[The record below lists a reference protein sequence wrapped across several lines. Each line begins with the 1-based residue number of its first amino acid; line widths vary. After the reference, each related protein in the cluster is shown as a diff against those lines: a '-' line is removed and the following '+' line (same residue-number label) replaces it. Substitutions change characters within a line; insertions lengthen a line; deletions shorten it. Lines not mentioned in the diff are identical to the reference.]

1 VLYDVSTGH
10 DLPRIRSA
18 GIGVSLQRLLVVED
32 DSAVRNNIVT
42 CLELE
47 GFDVD
52 AVGSS
57 REAIAKLLDG
67 NYPIV
72 LSDIYLDERTG
83 LDVLNAARSSN
94 PDCAVILMSGRG
106 SMETV
111 MAATR
116 GGAFD
121 YLAKPFD
128 LDDMVDKIRRAEAS
142 LLEPEEKE
150 ARIDDIPDTEMI
162 GSSPYMV
169 EIFKILAKV
178 APTDATLLVE
188 GETGTG
194 KELIARMIHRYSRR
208 SEKPFVPVDC
218 GSIPP
223 SLLESEL
230 FGAMKGSFTGAD
242 RDRVG
247 VFESANHGTIFLDE
261 IGDID
266 LNFQAKLLRVFQE
279 REIRP
284 LGSPRGKPIDVRIV
298 AATNKNVRQ
307 LVEQGKF
314 REDLW
319 FRLDVV
325 RIEIPALRERRGDVP
340 LLAQTF
346 LDRYT
351 ERYQS
356 RAILTGS
363 GVKALDSYTWPG
375 NVRQLQ
381 HLMERLVILAP
392 QGRIDEMAVNEA
404 IAESE
409 GKNTAGETLESAK
422 TEQIRKVLA
431 ATGGNKSKAAKILG
445 IERKTLYRL
454 IDRFGLDK

>member
-1 VLYDVSTGH
+1 
-10 DLPRIRSA
+10 
-18 GIGVSLQRLLVVED
+18 LQRLLVVED

-52 AVGSS
+52 AVGST
-57 REAIAKLLDG
+57 REALAKLQDG
-67 NYPIV
+67 CYPIV

-94 PDCAVILMSGRG
+94 PACAVILMSGRG

-128 LDDMVDKIRRAEAS
+128 LDDMVFKIRRAEAS
-142 LLEPEEKE
+142 LREPEEKE
-150 ARIDDIPDTEMI
+150 SRIDDIPDTEMI
-162 GSSPYMV
+162 GSSPHMV
-169 EIFKILAKV
+169 EIYNILAKV

-194 KELIARMIHRYSRR
+194 KELVARMIHRYSHR
-208 SEKPFVPVDC
+208 SDKPFVAVDC

-230 FGAMKGSFTGAD
+230 FGALKGSYTGAD

-266 LNFQAKLLRVFQE
+266 LNFQAKLLRVLQE

-284 LGSPRGKPIDVRIV
+284 LGSPRAKAIDVRIV

-346 LDRYT
+346 LDRYS
-351 ERYQS
+351 ERYQI
-356 RAILTGS
+356 RAILTES

-392 QGRIDEMAVNEA
+392 QNRIDESAVNES

-409 GKNTAGETLESAK
+409 GKDAAGETLEDAK

-454 IDRFGLDK
+454 IDRFSLDK

>member
-1 VLYDVSTGH
+1 M
-10 DLPRIRSA
+10 
-18 GIGVSLQRLLVVED
+18 QRLLVVED
-32 DSAVRNNIVT
+32 DNAVRNNIVT

-52 AVGSS
+52 AVGTT
-57 REAIAKLLDG
+57 REALAMLQDG
-67 NYPIV
+67 GYPIV

-142 LLEPEEKE
+142 LAEPEEKE
-150 ARIDDIPDTEMI
+150 TRIDDIPETDMI
-162 GSSPYMV
+162 GSSPHMV
-169 EIFKILAKV
+169 EIYNILAKV
-178 APTDATLLVE
+178 SPTDATLLIE

-208 SEKPFVPVDC
+208 SDKPFVAVDC

-298 AATNKNVRQ
+298 AATNKNVRK

-351 ERYQS
+351 ERYQT
-356 RAILTGS
+356 RAILTES

-392 QGRIDEMAVNEA
+392 QGRIDESAVNES

-409 GKNTAGETLESAK
+409 GKDTAGETLEDAK

-454 IDRFGLDK
+454 IDRFSLDK

>member
-1 VLYDVSTGH
+1 ME
-10 DLPRIRSA
+10 
-18 GIGVSLQRLLVVED
+18 SLLSRLLVVED
-32 DSAVRNNIVT
+32 DASVRSNIVT

-47 GFDVD
+47 GFAVD
-52 AVGSS
+52 AVGST
-57 REAIAKLLDG
+57 REALIRLAQD

-72 LSDIYLDERTG
+72 LSDIYIDERSG
-83 LDVLNAARSSN
+83 LDVLRAARENN
-94 PDCAVILMSGRG
+94 PSCAVILMSGRG

-128 LDDMVDKIRRAEAS
+128 FDDMIDKIRRAEAS
-142 LLEPEEKE
+142 LLEADEKE
-150 ARIDDIPDTEMI
+150 ARIDDIPDTDMI
-162 GSSPYMV
+162 GSSPGMV
-169 EIFKILAKV
+169 EIYKTLAQV
-178 APTDATLLVE
+178 APTEATVLIE

-194 KELIARMIHRYSRR
+194 KELIARMIHRHSRR
-208 SEKPFVPVDC
+208 SDKPFVPVDC

-230 FGAMKGSFTGAD
+230 FGALKGAFTGAD

-247 VFESANHGTIFLDE
+247 VFEAAHTGTVFLDE

-266 LNFQAKLLRVFQE
+266 LNFQAKLLRVLQE
-279 REIRP
+279 KEIRP
-284 LGSPRGKPIDVRIV
+284 LGASRAKSIDVRVV

-307 LVEQGKF
+307 LVEDGKF

-325 RIEIPALRERRGDVP
+325 KVELPPLRERAGDLP
-340 LLAQTF
+340 LLVQKF
-346 LDRYT
+346 QDRYN
-351 ERYQS
+351 ERYARQS
-356 RAILTGS
+356 VTTKS
-363 GVKALDSYTWPG
+363 GLAALDSYTWPG

-381 HLMERLVILAP
+381 HMMERLVILAP
-392 QGRIDEMAVNEA
+392 QGRIDDAAVREA
-404 IAESE
+404 IADAE
-409 GKNTAGETLESAK
+409 GRDAPVETLEDAK
-422 TEQIRKVLA
+422 AEQIKKVLA
-431 ATGGNKSKAAKILG
+431 AANGNKSKAAKILG

-454 IDRFGLDK
+454 IDRFQL

>member
-1 VLYDVSTGH
+1 M
-10 DLPRIRSA
+10 
-18 GIGVSLQRLLVVED
+18 QRLLVVED
-32 DSAVRNNIVT
+32 DNAVRNNIVT

-47 GFDVD
+47 GFEVE
-52 AVGSS
+52 AVGTT
-57 REAIAKLLDG
+57 REALAKLQDG
-67 NYPIV
+67 SYTIV

-83 LDVLNAARSSN
+83 LDVLNAARAAN

-142 LLEPEEKE
+142 LNEPEEKE
-150 ARIDDIPDTEMI
+150 TRIDDIPDTEMI
-162 GSSPYMV
+162 GSSPHMV
-169 EIFKILAKV
+169 EIYNILAKV

-194 KELIARMIHRYSRR
+194 KELVARMIHRYSRR
-208 SEKPFVPVDC
+208 SDKPFVAVDC

-230 FGAMKGSFTGAD
+230 FGVLKGSFTGAD

-266 LNFQAKLLRVFQE
+266 LNFQAKLLRVLQE

-284 LGSPRGKPIDVRIV
+284 LGSPRSKSIDIRIV

-346 LDRYT
+346 LDRYN

-356 RAILTGS
+356 RAILTDS

-392 QGRIDEMAVNEA
+392 QGRIDESAVNDS
-404 IAESE
+404 IAEGE
-409 GKNTAGETLESAK
+409 GKDTVGETLEGAK

-454 IDRFGLDK
+454 IERFGLDK

>member
-1 VLYDVSTGH
+1 M
-10 DLPRIRSA
+10 
-18 GIGVSLQRLLVVED
+18 QRLLVVED
-32 DSAVRNNIVT
+32 DNAVRNNIVT

-47 GFDVD
+47 GFEVE
-52 AVGSS
+52 AVGTT
-57 REAIAKLLDG
+57 REALAKLQDG
-67 NYPIV
+67 SYTIV

-83 LDVLNAARSSN
+83 LDVLNAARSAN

-142 LLEPEEKE
+142 LNEPEEKE
-150 ARIDDIPDTEMI
+150 TRIDDIPDTEMI
-162 GSSPYMV
+162 GSSPHMV
-169 EIFKILAKV
+169 EIYNILAKV

-194 KELIARMIHRYSRR
+194 KELVARMIHRYSRR
-208 SEKPFVPVDC
+208 ADKPFVAVDC

-230 FGAMKGSFTGAD
+230 FGALKGSFTGAD

-266 LNFQAKLLRVFQE
+266 LNFQAKLLRVLQE

-284 LGSPRGKPIDVRIV
+284 LGSPRSKAIDIRIV

-346 LDRYT
+346 LDRYN

-356 RAILTGS
+356 RAILTDS

-392 QGRIDEMAVNEA
+392 QGRIDESAVNDS
-404 IAESE
+404 IAEGE
-409 GKNTAGETLESAK
+409 GKDTVGETLEGAK

-454 IDRFGLDK
+454 IERFGLDK

>member
-1 VLYDVSTGH
+1 M
-10 DLPRIRSA
+10 
-18 GIGVSLQRLLVVED
+18 QRLLVVED
-32 DSAVRNNIVT
+32 DNAVRNNIVT

-52 AVGSS
+52 AVGTT
-57 REAIAKLLDG
+57 REALAMLQDG
-67 NYPIV
+67 GYPIV

-142 LLEPEEKE
+142 LAEPEEKE
-150 ARIDDIPDTEMI
+150 TRIDDIPETDMI
-162 GSSPYMV
+162 GSSPHMV
-169 EIFKILAKV
+169 EIYNILAKV
-178 APTDATLLVE
+178 SPTDATLLIE

-194 KELIARMIHRYSRR
+194 KELIARKIHRYSRR
-208 SEKPFVPVDC
+208 SDKPFVAVDC

-298 AATNKNVRQ
+298 AATNKNVRK

-356 RAILTGS
+356 RAILTES

-392 QGRIDEMAVNEA
+392 QGRIDESAVNES

-409 GKNTAGETLESAK
+409 GKDTAGETLEDAK

-454 IDRFGLDK
+454 IDRFSLDK

>member
-1 VLYDVSTGH
+1 M
-10 DLPRIRSA
+10 
-18 GIGVSLQRLLVVED
+18 QRLLVVED
-32 DSAVRNNIVT
+32 DNAVRNNIVT

-47 GFDVD
+47 GFEVE
-52 AVGSS
+52 AVGTT
-57 REAIAKLLDG
+57 REALAKLQDG
-67 NYPIV
+67 SYTIV

-83 LDVLNAARSSN
+83 LDVLNAARAAN

-142 LLEPEEKE
+142 LNEPEEKE
-150 ARIDDIPDTEMI
+150 TRIDDIPDTEMI
-162 GSSPYMV
+162 GSSPHMV
-169 EIFKILAKV
+169 EIYNILAKV

-194 KELIARMIHRYSRR
+194 KELVARMIHRYSRR
-208 SEKPFVPVDC
+208 SDKPFVAVDC

-230 FGAMKGSFTGAD
+230 FGALKGSFTGAD

-266 LNFQAKLLRVFQE
+266 LNFQAKLLRVLQE

-284 LGSPRGKPIDVRIV
+284 LGSPRSKSIDIRIV
-298 AATNKNVRQ
+298 AATNKNIRQ

-346 LDRYT
+346 LDRYN

-356 RAILTGS
+356 RAILTDS

-392 QGRIDEMAVNEA
+392 QGRIDESAVNDS
-404 IAESE
+404 IAEGE
-409 GKNTAGETLESAK
+409 GKDTAGETLEGAK

-454 IDRFGLDK
+454 IERFGLDK